1 MGRERGSEA
10 EGKLVE
16 ALGARGGGKRTAG
29 EQFLRRRKGKLR
41 QKGYTEVQNKIT
53 G

>member
-16 ALGARGGGKRTAG
+16 ALGRQENCRGAVPEAEKG
-29 EQFLRRRKGKLR
+29 E
-41 QKGYTEVQNKIT
+41 TEAEEVH
-53 G
+53 